1 MRTVRT
7 VDGAGFRGLLET
19 IAQAW
24 NEGDTA
30 TALACFTDDARYTE
44 PPDTQHYEGR
54 QELFEFFG
62 GDDPPPMWMAW
73 HTIVFDRDQQTGAA
87 EYTYT
92 GTNTY
97 HGVVMIRLRDDLISN
112 WREYQVRSDLDWESF
127 TALNPF

>member
-1 MRTVRT
+1 M
-7 VDGAGFRGLLET
+7 DGVAFRQLLET
-19 IAQAW
+19 IAAAW

-44 PPDTQHYEGR
+44 PPDTQHHEGR
-54 QELFEFFG
+54 QALFEFFG

-73 HTIVFDRDQQTGAA
+73 HTILFDRDQQMGAA
-87 EYTYT
+87 EYTFK

-97 HGVVMIRLRDDLISN
+97 HGVVVIRLRDDLIAN
-112 WREYQVRSDLDWESF
+112 WREYQVRSDLDWQAF

>member
-1 MRTVRT
+1 M
-7 VDGAGFRGLLET
+7 DGAAFRELLET
-19 IAQAW
+19 IAAAW

-62 GDDPPPMWMAW
+62 GDDPPPMRMAW
-73 HTIVFDRDQQTGAA
+73 HTILFDGDEQMGAA
-87 EYTYT
+87 EYTYS

-97 HGVVMIRLRDDLISN
+97 HGVVVIRLRDDLIAN
-112 WREYQVRSDLDWESF
+112 WREYQVRSDLDWNAF

>member
-1 MRTVRT
+1 M
-7 VDGAGFRGLLET
+7 DADAFRRLLAT
-19 IAQAW
+19 IADAW

-54 QELFEFFG
+54 DELFAFFG
-62 GDDPPPMWMAW
+62 GDDPPAMSMTW
-73 HTIVFDRDQQTGAA
+73 HTIVFDEELQMGAA
-87 EYTYT
+87 EYSYS

-97 HGVVMIRLRDDLISN
+97 HGVVVIRLRGGLVAN
-112 WREYQVRSDLDWESF
+112 WREYQQRSDLDWESF

>member
-1 MRTVRT
+1 MEGR
-7 VDGAGFRGLLET
+7 AFRRLLAT
-19 IAQAW
+19 IADAW

-54 QELFEFFG
+54 EDLFTFFG
-62 GDDPPPMWMAW
+62 GDDPPPVSMAW
-73 HTIVFDRDQQTGAA
+73 HTVVFDEELQMGAA
-87 EYTYT
+87 EYTYS

-97 HGVVMIRLRDDLISN
+97 HGVVVIRLRDGLVAH
-112 WREYQVRSDLDWESF
+112 WREYQQRSDLDWDAF

>member
-1 MRTVRT
+1 M
-7 VDGAGFRGLLET
+7 DGSSFRQLLET
-19 IAQAW
+19 IASAW

-30 TALACFTDDARYTE
+30 TALACFTEDARYTE

-62 GDDPPPMWMAW
+62 GDDPPPMRMTW
-73 HTIVFDRDQQTGAA
+73 HTILFDGDRQMGAA

-97 HGVVMIRLRDDLISN
+97 HGVVVIRLRDDLIAN
-112 WREYQVRSDLDWESF
+112 WREYQVRSDLDWNAF
-127 TALNPF
+127 TALNRF

>member
-1 MRTVRT
+1 M
-7 VDGAGFRGLLET
+7 DGASFRQLLET
-19 IAQAW
+19 IAHAW

-62 GDDPPPMWMAW
+62 GDDPPPMSMAW
-73 HTIVFDRDQQTGAA
+73 HTILFDRDQQTGAA

-92 GTNTY
+92 GANTY
-97 HGVVMIRLRDDLISN
+97 HGVVVIRLRDDLVAN
-112 WREYQVRSDLDWESF
+112 WREYQVRSDLEWQAF

>member
-1 MRTVRT
+1 M
-7 VDGAGFRGLLET
+7 DGASFRQLLET
-19 IAQAW
+19 IAGAW
-24 NEGDTA
+24 NEGHTA

-44 PPDTQHYEGR
+44 PPDRQRYEGR

-62 GDDPPPMWMAW
+62 GDNPPRMWMAW
-73 HTIVFDRDQQTGAA
+73 HTIVFDRDQQIGAA

-97 HGVVMIRLRDDLISN
+97 HGVVVIRLRDDLVAN
-112 WREYQVRSDLDWESF
+112 WREYQILSDLDRNAF

>member
-1 MRTVRT
+1 M
-7 VDGAGFRGLLET
+7 DGSAFRQLLET
-19 IAQAW
+19 IAGAW

-62 GDDPPPMWMAW
+62 GDDPPPMRMAW
-73 HTIVFDRDQQTGAA
+73 HTILFDRDEQMGAA
-87 EYTYT
+87 EYTYS

-97 HGVVMIRLRDDLISN
+97 HGVVVIRLRDDLIAN
-112 WREYQVRSDLDWESF
+112 WREYQVRSDLDWNAF

>member
-1 MRTVRT
+1 ME
-7 VDGAGFRGLLET
+7 GAAFRQLLET
-19 IAQAW
+19 IAGAW

-30 TALACFTDDARYTE
+30 SALACFTDDARYTE
-44 PPDTQHYEGR
+44 PPDAQHYEGR

-62 GDDPPPMWMAW
+62 GDDPPPMRMAW
-73 HTIVFDRDQQTGAA
+73 HTIVFDRDEQMGAA

-97 HGVVMIRLRDDLISN
+97 HGVVVIRLRDELIAN
-112 WREYQVRSDLDWESF
+112 WREYQVGSDLDWNAF

>member
-1 MRTVRT
+1 M
-7 VDGAGFRGLLET
+7 DGPMDGEAFRRLLAT
-19 IAQAW
+19 IAEAW

-54 QELFEFFG
+54 DALFVFFG
-62 GDDPPPMWMAW
+62 GDDPPPMSMAW
-73 HTIVFDRDQQTGAA
+73 HTIVFDEELQMGAA
-87 EYTYT
+87 EYTYS

-97 HGVVMIRLRDDLISN
+97 HGVVVIRLRGGLVAN
-112 WREYQVRSDLDWESF
+112 WREYQQRSDLDWEAF